1 MKDRIINLLRN
12 VIPTFLRQ
20 IFRMSY
26 ITNPKWICEMS
37 SFCMSIG
44 AFDWLV
50 GPTQRFLVGS
60 DERFGVP
67 KSSAPDNKLT
77 TCDPLVGDGILIQTE
92 CLHGLSSSNTLV
104 QEPDLPDGRNPTGG
118 GDSDDQP
125 WQSGVKIVECRYL
138 AQSGCKA
145 LCLHLCKAPTQEFFA
160 KELGMPLYMKP
171 DFTNNSCEMR
181 FGVTPPKEEDDPV
194 FQEGCFSTCLNNFK
208 IRASKTH
215 KSTSSS
221 K

>member
-1 MKDRIINLLRN
+1 
-12 VIPTFLRQ
+12 
-20 IFRMSY
+20 
-26 ITNPKWICEMS
+26 MS
-37 SFCMSIG
+37 SYCMSIG
-44 AFDWLV
+44 VFDWLV

-60 DERFGVP
+60 DERFG
-67 KSSAPDNKLT
+67 SASDGKLT
-77 TCDPLVGDGILIQTE
+77 TCNPLVGDGNIIQT
-92 CLHGLSSSNTLV
+92 LSSSTPLV
-104 QEPDLPDGRNPTGG
+104 QEPVLLDGRNPTGG